1 MTSISDMIASARM
14 IKGEAS
20 RAKSYLMRYDLPKS
34 IDLMI
39 SALHAKSE
47 TPIVSADRIDIE
59 LMARDYCQEFDRN
72 QYVREVLA
80 KVDYSKPQY
89 LNYSPE
95 KEREVINRLVVIREK
110 MEEIEMGEQAKKQKE
125 LLEKREAL
133 IAQGEE
139 LIRSGQ
145 LPKARVTLKRAA
157 EQFGRESGVLARVG
171 KALLDAKEAK
181 DAREMFLQ
189 AIDLF
194 PKDPDGY
201 SFLVEACLAGE
212 DLPGAEDAYLKA
224 IKQFGEHP
232 QTCLNL
238 AKLYLRMRNR
248 DKAEE
253 FARRAYELDNSLAEA
268 KTIME
273 SAGYGGYDMDEREER
288 PAGPARKPGSGTGS
302 PSSGEVFNV

>member
-1 MTSISDMIASARM
+1 MANISEMIANARS

-20 RAKSYLMRYDLPKS
+20 RAKSYLMRYDVPKS

-39 SALHAKSE
+39 SALHAKAE
-47 TPIVSADRIDIE
+47 MPIVSADRIDIE
-59 LMARDYCQEFDRN
+59 LMVRDYCCEFDKN
-72 QYVREVLA
+72 QYVREVLTNVA
-80 KVDYSKPQY
+80 FSKPQF

-95 KEREVINRLVVIREK
+95 KEREVINRLVVMREK
-110 MEEIEMGEQAKKQKE
+110 MAEIEMGEQAVKQKE
-125 LLEKREAL
+125 LMEKREAL
-133 IAQGEE
+133 INQGEE
-139 LIRSGQ
+139 LVRSGQ
-145 LPKARVTLKRAA
+145 LPKGRVALKRAA
-157 EQFGRESGVLARVG
+157 EQFGREPGVLARVG
-171 KALLDAKEAK
+171 KILLDAKESK
-181 DAREMFLQ
+181 EAREMFLQ
-189 AIDLF
+189 AMDLH

-201 SFLVEACLAGE
+201 ALLVEACLAVE

-253 FARRAYELDNSLAEA
+253 CARRAYELDNTLAEA

-273 SAGYGGYDMDEREER
+273 SAGYGDLGVEERIER
-288 PAGPARKPGSGTGS
+288 PASPARKPGGGTGS
-302 PSSGEVFNV
+302 SASGETFNI